1 VHLKKATTTVFF
13 LHIINKGSLKIIYQ
27 REILSMKKL
36 TLAVAA
42 TVMMASPAFA
52 GDAAAGKAKSAMCAA
67 CHGAAGI
74 SAVPMYPN
82 LAGQKEAYLA
92 KQLKDFKSGNRKDPV
107 MAPMAMALSDE
118 DVANIA
124 AYYAG
129 LK

>member
-1 VHLKKATTTVFF
+1 
-13 LHIINKGSLKIIYQ
+13 
-27 REILSMKKL
+27 MKKI

-42 TVMMASPAFA
+42 TVMMASPVFA
-52 GDAAAGKAKSAMCAA
+52 GDAAVGKSKAGMCAA

-92 KQLKDFKSGNRKDPV
+92 KQLKDFKSGKRQDPV
-107 MAPMAMALSDE
+107 MAPMAKMLSDE
-118 DVANIA
+118 DLLNVA
-124 AYYAG
+124 AYYAS